1 MEQRNYIDIYRGEE
15 FVHAAYPKK
24 RDCYVKLK
32 EYVEQEPAPMGK
44 ICALYG
50 IRRTGKTVMM
60 QQCIAEMPEKQKKQ
74 SVYILCKTGCD
85 MYQLQF
91 ALNELIRQEGMKNI
105 FIDEITEL
113 EDFQVYGNA
122 LSDGYPILGAR
133 IIVAGTDSLG
143 IGLAEMNILYDR
155 VEEIHTSHVS
165 YAEFSRLLGGKS
177 LDEYIEFGGT
187 LTDSPY
193 KTKQSRDQYLNS
205 AIVNNILHSLEKN
218 EEVRKHRTVLTELYD
233 QDELVSVINKM
244 INKFSYQITVKA
256 IQKYFKSAP
265 LYSTL
270 NNMRNSDVIDGL
282 AVEDVNRAVRKAL
295 HVKDREEMT
304 TVLRE
309 NDLEELKFYLKE
321 LDLFLEI
328 PCYRSWRHGGKENPL
343 EIILQPGMVYA
354 QATALTEILSK
365 DEYWNVSCQIENQNE
380 FKKRA
385 DHFVKGILLENI
397 LLSETYLW
405 LQEVDAK
412 EYYVSQLSVLLP
424 EIKKTAEAD
433 MLILDQKHQE
443 VHLFEIKHSDKIVEE
458 QTRHLRNEL
467 FLNYIRENF
476 GEVKSRSVIY
486 LGGDQKV
493 ENPSGEIS
501 YWNAEKFLERVH
513 KMHVEKKVD
522 FAELLFAGTE
532 RKQNLSAK
540 KKTTERKMSDRAP
553 KL

>member
-1 MEQRNYIDIYRGEE
+1 M
-15 FVHAAYPKK
+15 
-24 RDCYVKLK
+24 
-32 EYVEQEPAPMGK
+32 
-44 ICALYG
+44 
-50 IRRTGKTVMM
+50 
-60 QQCIAEMPEKQKKQ
+60 
-74 SVYILCKTGCD
+74 
-85 MYQLQF
+85 
-91 ALNELIRQEGMKNI
+91 
-105 FIDEITEL
+105 
-113 EDFQVYGNA
+113 
-122 LSDGYPILGAR
+122 
-133 IIVAGTDSLG
+133 
-143 IGLAEMNILYDR
+143 
-155 VEEIHTSHVS
+155 
-165 YAEFSRLLGGKS
+165 
-177 LDEYIEFGGT
+177 
-187 LTDSPY
+187 
-193 KTKQSRDQYLNS
+193 NS

-244 INKFSYQITVKA
+244 INKFSYQITVRA

-270 NNMRNSDVIDGL
+270 NNMRNSDIIDGL

-328 PCYRSWRHGGKENPL
+328 PCYRSWKHGGKENPL

-354 QATALTEILSK
+354 QAT
-365 DEYWNVSCQIENQNE
+365 VSCQIENQNE

-522 FAELLFAGTE
+522 FAELLFVGTE

>member
-1 MEQRNYIDIYRGEE
+1 MEQRKHIDIYRGEE
-15 FVHAAYPKK
+15 FLYTAYPKK

-50 IRRTGKTVMM
+50 IRKTGKTVMM

-74 SVYILCKTGCD
+74 SVYLLCKTGCD

-91 ALNELIRQEGMKNI
+91 ALNELIHQEGMKNI

-133 IIVAGTDSLG
+133 IIVAGADSLE

-187 LTDSPY
+187 LTDSSY

-218 EEVRKHRTVLTELYD
+218 EEVRKHRTVLTELYN
-233 QDELVSVINKM
+233 QDELVFVINKM
-244 INKFSYQITVKA
+244 INKFSYQITVRA

-270 NNMRNSDVIDGL
+270 NNTRNSDVIDGL
-282 AVEDVNRAVRKAL
+282 AVEEVNWVIGKAL

-304 TVLRE
+304 TVFRE
-309 NDLEELKFYLKE
+309 NDLEELKFILKE

-354 QATALTEILSK
+354 QAAALTEILSK

-412 EYYVSQLSVLLP
+412 EYYISQLSALLP

-443 VHLFEIKHSDKIVEE
+443 VHLFEIKHSDRIVEE

-522 FAELLFAGTE
+522 FAELLFARTE
-532 RKQNLSAK
+532 RK
-540 KKTTERKMSDRAP
+540 
-553 KL
+553 